1 MQFDYSL
8 KKSLKLSY
16 LIHLHFYSSVLLTIL
31 LAILKSL
38 VWVSN
43 RRKMDSFIQYM
54 LTNYWE
60 IMTAHVS
67 KYANVYAM

>member
-1 MQFDYSL
+1 MIDLVLRARF
-8 KKSLKLSY
+8 KSSY

-38 VWVSN
+38 VWVRN
-43 RRKMDSFIQYM
+43 RKKMDFLIEYM
-54 LTNYWE
+54 LTDYWE

-67 KYANVYAM
+67 KHANVYAM